1 MRNLLILLLFL
12 SLPGI
17 AQQTGVNFPADSLH
31 TDSTVVTGK
40 DVAAIRGAEQVA
52 TSRGDDTRR
61 IMHKIFWVPRFAIDG
76 LLRTAAVSAVVLDE
90 TRIIKK
96 FSEVFY
102 LGNTGIGWFPV
113 IDFVS
118 GFEPALGISLFY
130 RQTYFKSRLKA
141 AFANKDIWRA
151 RANASHTFF
160 AYNKVWQFNSSIRV
174 DRSDNLRF
182 YGIGSDPLT
191 DSRSAFRE
199 NAAFDYGRFAQI
211 RSLVELGIGIRPS
224 ANWELFL
231 NTSFLHR
238 EISDPSD
245 GDDAFSTIFDVS
257 KLEGFDASNRKWY
270 SELVLRMDTRP
281 NLRRVLPGVRKEA
294 YLGYSLGLDDD
305 PGRIIRTG
313 FDISAFLPVY
323 ANTRFLIPRL
333 VLDATIPTNDSL
345 DFVDYARQPAFRGKS
360 RSDILRND
368 RHSML
373 ASIEY
378 NWPLTYHMNAA
389 LFFEELFVTRN
400 LSDLFSDRGPWVAG
414 LQLDMH
420 NPYSELAR
428 IYTGYGSEGFIFK
441 LKIGFSSRYTDRSE
455 WK

>member
-1 MRNLLILLLFL
+1 MLLVCALF
-12 SLPGI
+12 
-17 AQQTGVNFPADSLH
+17 AQPATDFTSADSVLI
-31 TDSTVVTGK
+31 DSSMAACD
-40 DVAAIRGAEQVA
+40 DVNEIRGVEQEA
-52 TSRGDDTRR
+52 TARGDNARR
-61 IMHKIFWVPRFAIDG
+61 ALHKALWPPRFAVDV
-76 LLRTAAVSAVVLDE
+76 LLRTAAVSAVFLDE

-118 GFEPALGISLFY
+118 GFEPALGASLFY
-130 RQTYFKSRLKA
+130 RKTYFKSRFKG
-141 AFANKDIWRA
+141 AFANPDIWRF
-151 RANASHTFF
+151 RVNTSHTFF
-160 AYNKVWQFNSSIRV
+160 AYNKYWQFNASASAEK
-174 DRSDNLRF
+174 SDNLRF
-182 YGIGSDPLT
+182 YGVGSNPLD
-191 DSRSAFRE
+191 DSRNDFLQGTE
-199 NAAFDYGRFAQI
+199 KEFGRFQQI

-231 NTSFLHR
+231 NSSFLHR
-238 EISDPSD
+238 EINDPTS
-245 GDDAFSTIFDVS
+245 GDDLFGTVFDIS
-257 KLEGFDASNRKWY
+257 KIAGFDASNRKWY
-270 SELVLRMDTRP
+270 NELVVRLDTRP

-313 FDISAFLPVY
+313 FDVSAFLPVY
-323 ANTRFLIPRL
+323 AKTRFLIPRV

-360 RSDILRND
+360 RSDLLRND

-373 ASIEY
+373 ASLEY
-378 NWPLTYHMNAA
+378 NWPLTHHINAA
-389 LFFEELFVTRN
+389 LFFEELFVARE
-400 LSDLFSDRGPWVAG
+400 LVDLFSERGPWVAG
-414 LQLDMH
+414 FQFDMH

-428 IYTGYGSEGFIFK
+428 IYAGYGSEGIIFK